1 MNLAEDKPYN
11 KQEDERVD
19 KIIENDFNSIINKP
33 IKQEIEETKD
43 YKMSVK
49 I

>member
-33 IKQEIEETKD
+33 IKKEIEET
-43 YKMSVK
+43 
-49 I
+49 

>member
-1 MNLAEDKPYN
+1 MNQAEDKAYK

-19 KIIENDFNSIINKP
+19 KIIENDFNSIINRPTKL
-33 IKQEIEETKD
+33 EIIEDEE
-43 YKMSVK
+43 SSK